1 MTGLFISF
9 EGGEGS
15 GKTTQIE
22 RLAELLRQ
30 TGAEVVTTREPGGT
44 PGAEAIRAL
53 LVTGEADRWDAM
65 SELFLLNAA
74 RRDHVLRVIEPALEA
89 GATVLCDRFID
100 STRIYQGAVKG
111 LADELICEMH
121 DRATGGL
128 WPDLTYLFDL
138 PAQMGLQR
146 AAVRQGKENRY
157 EGESLG
163 FHSRLRDGFRALAQL
178 EPERIV
184 IIDASQP
191 VDAVTAQLWRQF
203 AP

>member
-15 GKTTQIE
+15 GKTTQVV
-22 RLAELLRQ
+22 RLAERLRQ
-30 TGAEVVTTREPGGT
+30 TGVEVITTREPGGT
-44 PGAEAIRAL
+44 PGAEAIRTL
-53 LVTGEADRWDAM
+53 LVTGEVDRWDAL

-74 RRDHVLRVIEPALEA
+74 RRDHVQRVIEPALEN
-89 GATVLCDRFID
+89 GVTVLCDRFID

-121 DRATGGL
+121 DRATGSL
-128 WPDLTYLFDL
+128 WPDRTFLFDL
-138 PAQMGLQR
+138 PAHIGLQR
-146 AAVRQGKENRY
+146 AAARHEKENRY
-157 EGESLG
+157 EGEGLD

-178 EPERIV
+178 EPERIFT
-184 IIDASQP
+184 IDASQS
-191 VDAVTAQLWRQF
+191 VDVVTAQLWRQI